1 MSRAS
6 KTTKKAAARK
16 KAGAAAKRKA
26 ASRRVKTGGPAKRR
40 TAVAKLER
48 SGERA
53 IKGPRTLGELM
64 SQALVMEI
72 EAAQRY
78 ADFAD
83 AMDTHNNRE
92 VAALFRKM
100 ADIEGK
106 HAAQIMAAMEWKQV
120 PAPASAKPSWEGF
133 EAPETTPGDEVHY
146 LMQPYH
152 ALQLAL
158 ANEQRAERFFARL
171 VRVANVESVRKA
183 ARELQAEEREHVS
196 LVKAWMKRVPKPD
209 RYWAND
215 PDPARYTD

>member
-1 MSRAS
+1 
-6 KTTKKAAARK
+6 
-16 KAGAAAKRKA
+16 
-26 ASRRVKTGGPAKRR
+26 V
-40 TAVAKLER
+40 R
-48 SGERA
+48 SGTPA

-64 SQALVMEI
+64 TQALLMEL

-100 ADIEGK
+100 ADIESK
-106 HAAQIMAAMEWKQV
+106 HAAQIMAAMAWERV

-158 ANEQRAERFFARL
+158 LNEQRAERFFAQL
-171 VRVANVESVRKA
+171 VRVATVASVRKA
-183 ARELQAEEREHVS
+183 ARELQAEEREHVA
-196 LVKAWMKRVPKPD
+196 LVKAWMKKTPKPD
-209 RYWAND
+209 RYWADD

>member
-1 MSRAS
+1 VKRGAQ
-6 KTTKKAAARK
+6 AAEP
-16 KAGAAAKRKA
+16 
-26 ASRRVKTGGPAKRR
+26 V
-40 TAVAKLER
+40 R
-48 SGERA
+48 SGTPA

-64 SQALVMEI
+64 SQALVMEM

-100 ADIEGK
+100 AGIESK
-106 HAAQIMAAMEWKQV
+106 HAAQIMAAMAWEHV
-120 PAPASAKPSWEGF
+120 PAPASAKPSWESF

-158 ANEQRAERFFARL
+158 VNEQRAERFFAQL
-171 VRVANVESVRKA
+171 VRVATVASVRNA
-183 ARELQAEEREHVS
+183 ARELQAEEREHVA
-196 LVKAWMKRVPKPD
+196 LVKAWMKRTPKPD
-209 RYWAND
+209 RYWADD